1 MITIKTQSNLGS
13 AKNYFKEH
21 LNSGDYYES
30 GGQTPGTW
38 HGQGA
43 DMLGLAGN
51 VREKDFLSL
60 CAGQKPDGSKL
71 TQRHNTVRTGDVANR
86 RVFYDFTICPPKS
99 VSIAA
104 LVEGDERI
112 MRAHA
117 QAVAVAAA
125 EMETFAVVRLRA
137 KSVALNGREQKT
149 GNLLMAAF
157 THESARAVSEGANP
171 DPLLHTHLLVFNASF
186 DKSTNEWRA
195 LEPRD
200 LFRANQYIESVFDH
214 ALCRELKKM
223 GYQLREKGKGW
234 ELAHI
239 PDSLCETFSKR
250 RKAILEKT
258 AELEKEGAKSGHE
271 KIKDSA
277 AHDQRIRK
285 QGSQSADELR
295 QAWKNQM
302 TKQEKNNLIVA
313 AIYSSNDI
321 TPNDAVEWSQKHLFE
336 RNAVVPRTEFL
347 ASCLKHGRGGDFS
360 LSALKATF
368 DAESSILHEIGGDR
382 ITTEDALETER
393 FILRTVLNGKSRYEP
408 FASGLLSSADSLNP
422 LQRSAAEKLLA
433 GRDFLSVFRGGAGTG
448 KSYTMKHVRDALQAG
463 GNTVV
468 VLAPQNQQVADLIK
482 DGFEAQTVA
491 SFLAGAV
498 DLNSETVVFCD
509 EAGQVG
515 GEDMAKMLS
524 KIKAGNARCVL
535 VGDVRQHGSVARS
548 SALVAIQ
555 KYASPHTA
563 ELAGEYAIQRQQVA
577 GYRKAVA
584 AAECGDTARAWDL
597 LDQQGSIIDTT
608 VENRTRDAA
617 RLYVEKL
624 NSGGSVLVLSQTNVE
639 VDALNQA
646 IRQELG
652 ACGRLDPQSAFLKP
666 TLKQVD
672 LTNAEKERG
681 SNYPDGAVVLL
692 NRKVGHFRGGT
703 SGEFLRES
711 VNGGVVLLVGGKEL
725 TVSNADL
732 DRLTVCE
739 KLNLQLCAGD
749 KIQLKANI
757 RLSKKKKLANGQ
769 ILDVVGEDKFG
780 DLLVKD
786 AHGQRFALP
795 GEFKRFQ
802 YGYAVSSYASQGKTC
817 DAVIV
822 SDSMCKA
829 ATNTR
834 EFYVSISRGKH
845 SCSILTAD
853 RYSLQAHIESL
864 GDRALASD
872 LQLEPRHSAPTI
884 GEGDMTLEQLKPHLG
899 DPTRKERVLCN
910 DSKTGQR
917 MELFGNRYGSL
928 IVRGLSELSDCI
940 VRGFGRIRGIISERE
955 HEPEMER

>member
-1 MITIKTQSNLGS
+1 MISIKTQSNLGS
-13 AKNYFKEH
+13 AKNYFKDH
-21 LNSGDYYES
+21 LSSGDYYES
-30 GGQTPGTW
+30 GGQTPGVW
-38 HGQGA
+38 RGLGA
-43 DMLGLAGN
+43 DMLGLAGH

-71 TQRHNTVRTGDVANR
+71 TQRHNTVRAGDVANR

-99 VSIAA
+99 VSVAA

-137 KSVALNGREQKT
+137 KSVALNGREQKA

-171 DPLLHTHLLVFNASF
+171 DPLLHTHLLVFNAAF
-186 DKSTNEWRA
+186 DHSTNEWRA

-200 LFRANQYIESVFDH
+200 LFRANQYIESLYDH
-214 ALCRELKKM
+214 ELCRELKKM

-271 KIKDSA
+271 NIKDHA
-277 AHDQRIRK
+277 AHDMRIRK
-285 QGSQSADELR
+285 QGSQSAEGLR

-302 TKQEKNNLIVA
+302 REHPSYNHIVSPN
-313 AIYSSNDI
+313 IGDTDI
-321 TPNDAVEWSQKHLFE
+321 STNDAVEWSQKHLFE

-347 ASCLKHGRGGDFS
+347 ASCLKHARGGDFS
-360 LSALKATF
+360 LASLKTAF
-368 DAESSILHEIGGDR
+368 DADSSILHEVGGDR
-382 ITTEDALETER
+382 ITTEQALGTEK
-393 FILRTVLNGKSRYEP
+393 FILRLVLNGKGQHDP
-408 FASGLLSSADSLNP
+408 FASGLLVSADSLNP

-433 GRDFLSVFRGGAGTG
+433 SRDFLSVFRGGAGTG
-448 KSYTMKHVRDALQAG
+448 KSYTMRHVRDALQASG
-463 GNTVV
+463 KKVV

-498 DLNSETVVFCD
+498 DLDRETVVICD
-509 EAGQVG
+509 ESGQVG
-515 GEDMAKMLS
+515 GEDMARMLS
-524 KIKAGNARCVL
+524 KIRDGNARCLL

-597 LDQQGSIIDTT
+597 LDQQGSIMDTT

-624 NSGGSVLVLSQTNVE
+624 KSGGSVLVLSQTNVE

-652 ACGRLDPQSAFLKP
+652 ACGRLDLKSAFTKP

-681 SNYPDGAVVLL
+681 SNYPDGAIVLL

-703 SGEFLRES
+703 SGEFLREAG
-711 VNGGVVLLVGGKEL
+711 NGGVVLLVGGKEL
-725 TVSNADL
+725 EVSNADL
-732 DRLTVCE
+732 DRLTICE
-739 KLNLQLCAGD
+739 KQNLELCAGD

-757 RLSKKKKLANGQ
+757 RLSKKKKLSNGQ
-769 ILDVVGEDKFG
+769 ILEVIGEDKFG

-795 GEFKRFQ
+795 GEFKRLQF
-802 YGYAVSSYASQGKTC
+802 GYAVSSYASQGKTC

-822 SDSMCKA
+822 CDSACKA

-834 EFYVSISRGKH
+834 EFYVSISRGKQ

-872 LQLEPRHSAPTI
+872 LQLEPRHTASAI
-884 GEGDMTLEQLKPHLG
+884 GEGDMTLEQLQPHLG
-899 DPTRKERVLCN
+899 DSTRKERVICN
-910 DSKTGQR
+910 DSKSGQR
-917 MELFGNRYGSL
+917 VEMFGNKYGKY
-928 IVRGLSELSDCI
+928 IVRGLAELSDI
-940 VRGFGRIRGIISERE
+940 LVRGIGKLRGLISERE